1 MNSKASK
8 TDGSTSHSPTPT
20 KKTIGL
26 SPPPKVVR
34 DHMDIFN
41 TNENNNIKQQLSGN
55 ITENKN
61 KKNKKGIIFNRLF
74 TPKLPEIK
82 KDGELIGGAPAC
94 AANSSY
100 SFPTE
105 DGRLITLTSMFD
117 SGNMAKAEQ
126 FTDNSYGVWT
136 APDCANTEHVTGYR
150 TWFHFAVKG
159 FKKGNTIKFTVMN
172 MNKQTGLFQHDHRP
186 SVSSSPSAPKWKR
199 LPVPVSKYT
208 VQEGNI
214 FEVEFKHTF
223 LFDDEEVRF
232 AFCFP
237 YSYTEVQERFEYLD
251 CVFSNRPFDHMK
263 GMILPPKKEEDG
275 DEKNNNNNNNK
286 PMKKR
291 RGPLPETEK
300 VNTNGIYYHREV
312 LTRSM
317 DGRRLDLITITS
329 AENFNPHLPRE
340 EKFGGYFKEVNP
352 GNSNGAKGS
361 GGDGQRAHRFPDRP
375 VVFFSARVHP
385 GETPAQWVLEGIV
398 RFLLR
403 DGNCDPRAAALR
415 NNFVFKIIPILNP
428 DGVARGH
435 YRADTLGMNL
445 NRTYQFPTREK
456 EPTIHAAKTTV
467 MSYFA
472 EDRLQLYVDLHA
484 HASKRGVF
492 IYGNR
497 CDGLKVQ
504 IENMLLVRLM
514 TLNTRW
520 LDFDACNFSE
530 KNMKAKDRRDKGASK
545 EGSGRVAIYHATN
558 NTFAHSYTLEC
569 NYNTGRSTNQ
579 IPEASM
585 DRGRASPAHNSRQT
599 CPKYDDETFIDVGKG
614 VLLGLLDFKSLNPWS
629 RLNRSLWH
637 TIDQARQGIFKRL
650 RHSAPYRAEAKEYK
664 DAERRGKKGKKSRKN
679 TNKINNNFMNAGSN
693 NDKILV
699 KKKNGSKKGSG
710 KSKKNN
716 IPSRI
721 PTTSASDSVINR
733 RIGAKDKKSI
743 PVVNI
748 NKAKNNLPTRLH
760 TSPRAYP
767 INKVPASITSITFGT
782 KGLGIGEESNP
793 NQPFVSSNY
802 SNGRSASSSEII
814 GRGPRARN
822 GLAHLKQKNSVGI
835 GRPFQ
840 SNFNLQAKKASKIPV
855 RISGSR

>member
-1 MNSKASK
+1 MQIDSKVEGAA
-8 TDGSTSHSPTPT
+8 SHSPTPT
-20 KKTIGL
+20 KKTLGF
-26 SPPPKVVR
+26 SPPPNIVR
-34 DHMDIFN
+34 DHMNIFS
-41 TNENNNIKQQLSGN
+41 TNENNNIKQQATGN
-55 ITENKN
+55 ISANNTTKATTSKN
-61 KKNKKGIIFNRLF
+61 NSKKGTIFNRCF

-82 KDGELIGGAPAC
+82 QDGELIGGAPAC

-100 SFPTE
+100 TFPTD
-105 DGRLITLTSMFD
+105 DGRKITLSSMFD

-126 FTDNSYGVWT
+126 FNDNSYGVWT
-136 APDCANTEHVTGYR
+136 APDCENTEHVTGYR
-150 TWFHFAVKG
+150 TWFHFAVRG
-159 FKKGNTIKFTVMN
+159 FKKGNTIKFTIMN

-199 LPVPVSKYT
+199 LPVPVSKHT
-208 VQEGNI
+208 IREGNI

-223 LFDDEEVRF
+223 LYNDEEVRF

-251 CVFSNRPFDHMK
+251 RVFSNLPFDHMK
-263 GMILPPKKEEDG
+263 GMVVPPKPSNDG
-275 DEKNNNNNNNK
+275 DGKNNSSNK
-286 PMKKR
+286 AIKKR
-291 RGPLPETEK
+291 RGPLPETK
-300 VNTNGIYYHREV
+300 MVSTNGIYYHREV

-329 AENFNPHLPRE
+329 SDNFDPNQPRE
-340 EKFGGYFKEVNP
+340 EKFDGYFTEVNP

-361 GGDGQRAHRFPDRP
+361 GGDGQRAHRFGNRP
-375 VVFFSARVHP
+375 IVFFSARVHP
-385 GETPAQWVLEGIV
+385 GETPAQWVLEGVV

-403 DGNCDPRAAALR
+403 DSNCDPRAAALR

-435 YRADTLGMNL
+435 YRADTLGVNL
-445 NRTYQFPTREK
+445 NRTYQFPTRQR

-467 MSYFA
+467 MKYFG

-497 CDGLKVQ
+497 CDGLETQ

-545 EGSGRVAIYHATN
+545 EGSGRVAVYHATN

-585 DRGRASPAHNSRQT
+585 GRGRASPSHLSRQN
-599 CPKYDDETFIDVGKG
+599 CPKYTDETFTDVGKG

-629 RLNRSLWH
+629 RLNHSLWH
-637 TIDQARQGIFKRL
+637 NIEQARQGIFKRL
-650 RHSAPYRAEAKEYK
+650 RHSAPYREEAKQYK
-664 DAERRGKKGKKSRKN
+664 DAQKRTGKNDKKSRKN
-679 TNKINNNFMNAGSN
+679 SSKINNNFMNAGSSR
-693 NDKILV
+693 DKVLV
-699 KKKNGSKKGSG
+699 SKKSNASKKSSG
-710 KSKKNN
+710 KVNKKSSN
-716 IPSRI
+716 IASRI
-721 PTTSASDSVINR
+721 PKASASDSVISR
-733 RIGAKDKKSI
+733 LKIKKNVIASSNGQI
-743 PVVNI
+743 
-748 NKAKNNLPTRLH
+748 RLQ

-767 INKVPASITSITFGT
+767 INKMPANVTNITFGT
-782 KGLGIGEESNP
+782 KGLGIGEDLSR
-793 NQPFVSSNY
+793 NQQLIGPYNT
-802 SNGRSASSSEII
+802 GRSSSSSEII

-822 GLAHLKQKNSVGI
+822 GLAHLQQKNVGI
-835 GRPFQ
+835 GRSFQ
-840 SNFNLQAKKASKIPV
+840 SNLNVKVQRSKIPV
-855 RISGSR
+855 RNNGSR